1 MGFLVQ
7 TLKMCESQ
15 TTGLFMFVANWSDEG
30 RNTFVMKDEM
40 SSSQTSPEPSSGW
53 LCKSGFCLR
62 KTGGFWCGEPGFRVF
77 HVLVS
82 GRDHSMRLVRI
93 TCQWWSPVNNVVNH
107 IRERESLISVT
118 LFLKSRFF
126 PSLQYRHFSQFI
138 RCFTG
143 KKL

>member
-1 MGFLVQ
+1 
-7 TLKMCESQ
+7 MCESQ

-107 IRERESLISVT
+107 IRERESHLCDSLSQIQILSLSTVSP
-118 LFLKSRFF
+118 FLSIHQM
-126 PSLQYRHFSQFI
+126 LYRQEI
-138 RCFTG
+138 MNE
-143 KKL
+143 L